1 MAWKQKDAADLT
13 GEASILEGGGKGVNP
28 ACRRVGWGWGS
39 AQNAQEGGGGVKL
52 ACRRTGESLHRMLA
66 FF

>member
-13 GEASILEGGGKGVNP
+13 GEASVQEGGVGVWGQP
-28 ACRRVGWGWGS
+28 RARRRV
-39 AQNAQEGGGGVKL
+39 GGGVKL